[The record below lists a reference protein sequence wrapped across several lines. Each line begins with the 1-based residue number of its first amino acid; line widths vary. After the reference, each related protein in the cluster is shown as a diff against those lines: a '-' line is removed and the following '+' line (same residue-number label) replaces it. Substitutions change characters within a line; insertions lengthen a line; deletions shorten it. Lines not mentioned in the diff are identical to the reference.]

1 MNGGQTTNSIFGATY
16 ANKMDLGLK
25 VEVPVKLCVLNNE
38 QMDVLGPKISRFA
51 NTQNQVKRS
60 DLASNHKVYKEIEQL
75 SRTRPA
81 PPKEGSQIETK
92 WFFERAKGQYT
103 DELSL
108 KTVSEN

>member
-1 MNGGQTTNSIFGATY
+1 
-16 ANKMDLGLK
+16 
-25 VEVPVKLCVLNNE
+25 
-38 QMDVLGPKISRFA
+38 MDVLGPKISRFA

-75 SRTRPA
+75 SRTIFA

-108 KTVSEN
+108 KQSAKTKKEFEKEFPRLQKLISQTCAGFGALGINRSKM

>member
-1 MNGGQTTNSIFGATY
+1 M
-16 ANKMDLGLK
+16 
-25 VEVPVKLCVLNNE
+25 CVLNNE

-75 SRTRPA
+75 SRTVFA

-92 WFFERAKGQYT
+92 WFLKEQRANTLMSYH
-103 DELSL
+103 
-108 KTVSEN
+108 